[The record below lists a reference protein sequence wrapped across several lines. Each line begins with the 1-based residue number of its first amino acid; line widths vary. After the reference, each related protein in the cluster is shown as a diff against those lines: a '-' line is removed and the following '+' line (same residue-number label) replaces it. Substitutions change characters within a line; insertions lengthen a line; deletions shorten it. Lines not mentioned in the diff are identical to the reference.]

1 MLTAPPRSGHR
12 VRSIREDVDTGSRR
26 DSAPAT
32 IVSVRT
38 DERLGTLDDVL
49 ALADG
54 DVRDLLVQVRGLIIA
69 LHPDT
74 VEVPRPG
81 ERSVAY
87 GHGPKKMSEAYVY
100 LMPHARHLN
109 LGFYHGVNVPDPE
122 GLLEGSGKA
131 LRHVKLGS
139 AERAASPAIRRLIEQ
154 AIVERRPAPTA

>member
-1 MLTAPPRSGHR
+1 M
-12 VRSIREDVDTGSRR
+12 
-26 DSAPAT
+26 
-32 IVSVRT
+32 SVRT
-38 DERLGTLDDVL
+38 DERLGTFDDVR

-54 DVRDLLVQVRGLIIA
+54 DVRDLLVQVRDLIIG

-87 GHGPKKMSEAYVY
+87 GHGPKKMSDAYVY

-109 LGFYHGVNVPDPE
+109 LGFYHGADVPDPE

-131 LRHVKLGS
+131 LRHVKLS
-139 AERAASPAIRRLIEQ
+139 SREHADSPPVRRLIEA
-154 AIVERRPAPTA
+154 AIAERRAALTG

>member
-1 MLTAPPRSGHR
+1 
-12 VRSIREDVDTGSRR
+12 
-26 DSAPAT
+26 
-32 IVSVRT
+32 VRT

-54 DVRDLLVQVRGLIIA
+54 DVRDLLVQMRDLISA

-109 LGFYHGVNVPDPE
+109 LGFYHGVDLPDPE

-131 LRHVKLGS
+131 LRHVKLCS
-139 AERAASPAIRRLIEQ
+139 PEHVASPAIRRLIEQ
-154 AIVERRPAPTA
+154 AIAERREALSG